1 MYIGS
6 ISAVLCGVLL
16 PSLAIVIGAV
26 TDTFDPDNSISTI
39 KDVMNVIAGYISL
52 VGVGTWLFGY
62 VYFGFWQHLAENIS
76 FDLRSRYLKK
86 ILEQDVTFF
95 EK

>member
-1 MYIGS
+1 MTRKDKCLMYIGS

-62 VYFGFWQHLAENIS
+62 VYFGFW
-76 FDLRSRYLKK
+76 
-86 ILEQDVTFF
+86 
-95 EK
+95 